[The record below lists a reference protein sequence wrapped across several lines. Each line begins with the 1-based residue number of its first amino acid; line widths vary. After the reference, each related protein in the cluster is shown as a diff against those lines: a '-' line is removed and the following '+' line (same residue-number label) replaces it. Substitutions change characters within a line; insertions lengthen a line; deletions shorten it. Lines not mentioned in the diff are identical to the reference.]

1 MQLASIPSPSISQIE
16 VGPLTIHMYALCIM
30 VGVVVAIIVGNR
42 RFIKVGG
49 KPGVVGDVAIT
60 AVPAGVLGGRLYHV
74 ITSPDQYFGKN
85 GDPISALYIWRGGMG
100 IWGAIAL
107 GFAGALLAYRRLESE
122 IPFSRLADALA
133 PGLLL
138 AQSIG
143 RWGNWFNKEL
153 FGRPFDGPW
162 GLQIPLEYRPAGFT
176 STQYF
181 HPVFLYES
189 IWCLL
194 IAIFLMRAK
203 SITRLRA
210 GSTFALYVALYSIGR
225 ALIEMIRI
233 DDAHHFFGLRLNIW
247 TSLICVVG
255 ASYYL
260 IRNNKRA
267 ALQ

>member
-1 MQLASIPSPSISQIE
+1 
-16 VGPLTIHMYALCIM
+16 MYALCIIL
-30 VGVVVAIIVGNR
+30 GVVIAIFVGNR
-42 RFIKVGG
+42 RFVNGGG
-49 KPGVVGDVAIT
+49 KSGVVGDIAIV
-60 AVPAGVLGGRLYHV
+60 AVPAGVIGGRLYHV

-85 GDPISALYIWRGGMG
+85 GDPVVALYIWRGGMG

-107 GFAGALLAYRRLESE
+107 GFAGAFIAYRRLNSE
-122 IPFSRLADALA
+122 IPFSKFADALA

-162 GLQIPLEYRPAGFT
+162 RLQIPAEYRPSGYET
-176 STQYF
+176 TQYF

-247 TSLICVVG
+247 TSLICLVG